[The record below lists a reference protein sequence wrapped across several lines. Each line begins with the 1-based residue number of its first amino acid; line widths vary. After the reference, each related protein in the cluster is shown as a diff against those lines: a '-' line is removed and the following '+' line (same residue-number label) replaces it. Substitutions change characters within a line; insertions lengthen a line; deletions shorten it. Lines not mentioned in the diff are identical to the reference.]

1 MNLSAK
7 EKAIVCGLYLSKF
20 DREGV
25 KRMGFKS
32 ISETFRAWG
41 RLLKISPGTIR
52 NHRDFFDA
60 HFPNHRKGWWQ
71 APLPS
76 AQKKMFEKFKDH
88 TIEELSEILGEWGLK

>member
-88 TIEELSEILGEWGLK
+88 TIEELSEILGGWGLK